1 MRQLPGREGV
11 FGPNKANIWRQVT
24 SRTEQKLKGRFL
36 WSLFFFL
43 AKKNFLVN
51 EVALEGRGRQGL
63 NS

>member
-1 MRQLPGREGV
+1 ME
-11 FGPNKANIWRQVT
+11 
-24 SRTEQKLKGRFL
+24 S
-36 WSLFFFL
+36 SSFF